1 MKKILITGALGQIG
15 SELVPHLQN
24 IYGES
29 AIISTDVRKIENH
42 PIIENGIFEEL
53 DVLNKEKYSSIV
65 NKYKVDTI
73 IHMAALLSATAE
85 QNPLLAWNLNMNGLI
100 NTLEICRELGVNLFH
115 PSSIAS
121 FGPTS
126 PQVDTPQNTIE
137 RPTTMYGVTKVA
149 GELLCDYYFLKYQV
163 DSRGLRFPGLI
174 SNVTLPGG
182 GTTDYAVSIYYDAVK
197 YGKYTSYIAENT
209 YMPMMYMPD
218 ALNAIVDLMEANP
231 SNLKERNAFNISSM
245 SFSPEEIA
253 SSIAKIIPNFQL
265 SYNVDPLRQAIAN
278 SWPQSLD
285 CSEAK
290 KQWNFTYK
298 YDIDSMSKDMITKL
312 QIKLKN

>member
-1 MKKILITGALGQIG
+1 MR
-15 SELVPHLQN
+15 N
-24 IYGES
+24 
-29 AIISTDVRKIENH
+29 
-42 PIIENGIFEEL
+42 
-53 DVLNKEKYSSIV
+53 SS
-65 NKYKVDTI
+65 
-73 IHMAALLSATAE
+73 
-85 QNPLLAWNLNMNGLI
+85 LLAWNLNMNGLI
-100 NTLEICRELGVNLFH
+100 NTLEVCRELGVKLFH

-126 PQVDTPQNTIE
+126 PKVDTPQNTIE

-197 YGKYTSYIAENT
+197 HGKYACYIAENT

-218 ALNAIVDLMEANP
+218 ALKAIVDLMEVHP
-231 SNLKERNAFNISSM
+231 SKLKERNAFNISAM
-245 SFSPEEIA
+245 SFSPKEIA

-290 KQWNFTYK
+290 KQWNFQYE
-298 YDIDSMSKDMITKL
+298 YDLDSMSKDMITKL
-312 QIKLKN
+312 QSKLK